1 MEESSMS
8 KSLIAVVLGL
18 SMPLISTDGVRADP
32 EECRDAVHKFQTAT
46 TAVDAALSVYGACV
60 GYSHGR
66 DECSNAF
73 YSLQSAQQNFEY
85 AVWDYKDDCR

>member
-1 MEESSMS
+1 MEELSMS
-8 KSLIAVVLGL
+8 KWLIAALGL
-18 SMPLISTDGVRADP
+18 SLPLISTQDVRADP
-32 EECRDAVHKFQTAT
+32 EECLDAVHKYQTAT

-60 GYSHGR
+60 GSSRGR
-66 DECSNAF
+66 DECWNAF